1 MSGAVPGPLVP
12 LAIRREGDGL
22 LIEWSDGV
30 RCTYGW
36 QQLRDNCPCA
46 TCREERDKPPDP
58 FRVLKPNELQ
68 PLQAVAM
75 PRVGNYGY
83 KIVWSDGHDTGIYT
97 LLQLRSLCQGTP
109 GPAGTTNAPGA

>member
-12 LAIRREGDGL
+12 LSIRREGDGL

-30 RCTYGW
+30 RCLHSW
-36 QQLRDNCPCA
+36 KQLRDNCPCA
-46 TCREERDKPPDP
+46 TCREERDRPPDP
-58 FRVLKPNELQ
+58 FRVLKPNELE
-68 PLQAVAM
+68 PLRAVAM

-97 LLQLRSLCQGTP
+97 LQQLRSLCPPTSD
-109 GPAGTTNAPGA
+109 PA